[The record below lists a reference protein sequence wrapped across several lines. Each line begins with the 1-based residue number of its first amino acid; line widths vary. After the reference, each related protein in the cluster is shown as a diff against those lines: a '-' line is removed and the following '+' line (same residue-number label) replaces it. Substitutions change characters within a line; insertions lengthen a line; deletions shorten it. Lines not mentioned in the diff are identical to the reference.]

1 MGMGSPV
8 GSAWGANTKCTFH
21 WEGWRG
27 LSAKWTE
34 KQIQEE
40 RGVPELLPARA
51 ETRLPSGKVT
61 ATETV
66 PSCAGTDT
74 LKGLNGRQHQLSS
87 RGERQR
93 SRPAG
98 CKREEGDPQLAPRRV
113 VRVADFAGEKGAGGA
128 AECQYPEAIIASSIL
143 MAFLPWMN

>member
-34 KQIQEE
+34 KQIQEEE

-98 CKREEGDPQLAPRRV
+98 CSAKRAIRSWRR
-113 VRVADFAGEKGAGGA
+113 GE
-128 AECQYPEAIIASSIL
+128 
-143 MAFLPWMN
+143 W